1 MDNFFDYLRETKA
14 ELANVR
20 WPTKRQTAIYTALV
34 VCISIIVSIF
44 LGIFDY
50 LFNTGL
56 DLFRLK

>member
-1 MDNFFDYLRETKA
+1 MDRFFDYLRDTRG

-20 WPTKRQTAIYTALV
+20 WPTKKQTIIYTALV
-34 VCISIIVSIF
+34 ISVSIIVAIF

-56 DLFRLK
+56 DLFLK